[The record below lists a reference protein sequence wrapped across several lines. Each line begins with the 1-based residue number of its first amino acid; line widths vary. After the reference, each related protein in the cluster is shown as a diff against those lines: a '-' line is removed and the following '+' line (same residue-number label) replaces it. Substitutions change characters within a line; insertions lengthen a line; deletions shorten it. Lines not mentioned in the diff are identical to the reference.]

1 MQDFVEMT
9 NISSPSGLMVIKIV
23 HHILINFSEELPN
36 CYKNIIANICK
47 STSYF
52 QNFSYIQCFKTTS
65 HIILRFLIPSGFC
78 LQFVII
84 LTPFSISNWFPL
96 FRGAISQKINYK
108 LPYYW
113 LISVFWCD
121 YLNFWV
127 NLSNSFT
134 ICHRTDI
141 FQYFNLLPSWSVYS
155 CSINNSK
162 MYSNYW

>member
-1 MQDFVEMT
+1 MRSKVGRALLIKVWLSLNSKMQ
-9 NISSPSGLMVIKIV
+9 
-23 HHILINFSEELPN
+23 PN
-36 CYKNIIANICK
+36 QGQINICK

-84 LTPFSISNWFPL
+84 LTSFSISNWFPL

-141 FQYFNLLPSWSVYS
+141 FQYFNLITSILGRTLQSSGGNGCILSQPTFWQVGDSWG
-155 CSINNSK
+155 
-162 MYSNYW
+162 